1 MGGPTVLIVED
12 DPSLRLLCRVN
23 LELEHYRVLE
33 AESLQQAI
41 ALVRD
46 EPIDIVLLD
55 MHVGEDHGFDLLPY
69 LRDSRPGTPVC
80 LLSGTSETD
89 PEDRDDVQ
97 AFIRKPFEL
106 EDLTGTVQRL
116 LAGAAARQ

>member
-1 MGGPTVLIVED
+1 MGGAIVLIVED

-23 LELEHYRVLE
+23 LELEQYRVLE
-33 AESLQQAI
+33 AETLEQAI
-41 ALVRD
+41 EIVSS
-46 EPIDIVLLD
+46 EPVDIVLLD

-69 LRDSRPGTPVC
+69 LRTSRPGAAVC

-89 PEDRDDVQ
+89 PEHREGVH

-116 LAGAAARQ
+116 LTRAPARP